1 MGNERTVK
9 AAVMREFGRLQVET
23 FPYPEVDKDSMVVA
37 IILAGICG
45 TDKHLFE
52 GKNKDAPLPMI
63 LGHENIARIDKIG
76 ERASEELEVTGKK
89 LSVGDRITW
98 FGAIPCGKC
107 WYCRW
112 VPQNHPGILCTS
124 PFAYGQTSCEVPPH
138 LFGGYAEKV
147 FIKPGVWVW
156 KIPDEIPDKA
166 ALLVDI
172 FASVGG
178 VIRAMEPY
186 ASLKEGF
193 GPADVVAVQGAGP
206 IGIAAGMTA
215 KLCGAHKIILVG
227 APRHRLDLAKKL
239 GMFDH
244 FINIEEVTD
253 AKERVALVK
262 KWSPGGVGPDLVV
275 DCTGVPEAV
284 PEGIDMVR
292 RGGTFVEIGS
302 FVDTGEVTINPFKHI
317 CWKDITIIGQFGCP
331 PHYYDRCLKFVEMGL
346 KQGWPLEKMVT
357 HIFPLDKAQEAME
370 TGERLEGMKIALH
383 P

>member
-1 MGNERTVK
+1 MNNERRVK
-9 AAVMREFGRLQVET
+9 AAVMGEFGRLDIEV
-23 FPYPEVDKDSMVVA
+23 FPYPEVDKDSMVVEMV
-37 IILAGICG
+37 LAGICG
-45 TDKHLFE
+45 TDKHLFD
-52 GKNKDAPLPMI
+52 GRNKDAPLPMI
-63 LGHENIARIDKIG
+63 LGHENIARIEKLG
-76 ERASEELEVTGKK
+76 ERATGELEVTGKK
-89 LSVGDRITW
+89 LSVGDRIIW

-112 VPQNHPGILCTS
+112 IPQNHPGILC
-124 PFAYGQTSCEVPPH
+124 PNCFAYGMTSCEASPH

-147 FIKPGVWVW
+147 FIKPRTWVW

-172 FASVGG
+172 FGSVGG

-186 ASLKEGF
+186 AAVKEGF
-193 GPADVVAVQGAGP
+193 GPSDVVAIQGAGP

-215 KLCGAHKIILVG
+215 KLCGAYEIILTG
-227 APRHRLDLAKKL
+227 APAHRLEFARNF
-239 GMFDH
+239 GIFDH
-244 FINIEEVTD
+244 FINIEEVID
-253 AKERVALVK
+253 PRERVSLVK
-262 KWSPGGVGPDLVV
+262 QWTPGKVGPDLVV

-317 CWKDITIIGQFGCP
+317 CWKDVSIIGQYGGP
-331 PHYYDRCLKFVEMGL
+331 PHYYDRCLKFVEMAL
-346 KQGWPLEKMVT
+346 KQGWSLEKMVT
-357 HIFPLDKAQEAME
+357 HVFPLEKAQEAM
-370 TGERLEGMKIALH
+370 GIVKRLEGMKVALH